1 VNGIEVIFPQ
11 IGMFDSSVLLC
22 IGDIEGLTDASWT
35 WRSGTLLV
43 WTKTSKDETIRYD
56 GRLIRGQRSPDRYVV
71 YAVIGRLTAR

>member
-43 WTKTSKDETIRYD
+43 WTKTSKYDTIRRSTHP
-56 GRLIRGQRSPDRYVV
+56 GSKVTGQICGLCR
-71 YAVIGRLTAR
+71 